1 MTKFFKF
8 WKIFNDTK
16 SQLDMTDTVGK
27 LEAHEIQ
34 INNNMKI
41 NCFSYSTF
49 IEKQIYYS
57 SITIYI
63 ISMLILSILVS
74 RAAGK
79 EDCFCQR
86 IYYYYF

>member
-27 LEAHEIQ
+27 LEAQEIQ

-41 NCFSYSTF
+41 NCFSY
-49 IEKQIYYS
+49 IVHLLRNR
-57 SITIYI
+57 SITVIWYYI

-79 EDCFCQR
+79 VDCFCQR
-86 IYYYYF
+86 IYYYHF

>member
-27 LEAHEIQ
+27 LEAQEIQ

-41 NCFSYSTF
+41 NCFSYSTL

-57 SITIYI
+57 SIV
-63 ISMLILSILVS
+63 L
-74 RAAGK
+74 
-79 EDCFCQR
+79 
-86 IYYYYF
+86 YY